1 MPAMD
6 VIWILAG
13 IALLYGGGQFL
24 VNGASALARAWGLGP
39 MVIGLTVVAF
49 GTSAPELAASLAATL
64 DGAPEIAAG
73 NVVGSN
79 IANVG
84 LILGITALVRPLRSE
99 ARFLRREMPIMVGAV
114 LLLALLFAD
123 GRLGRLDGAV
133 FLAALAVYL
142 IVLFRGEEV
151 PATHDAFARGLPVAR
166 QPARVGRSGART
178 LAGLALLVAGAQALV
193 AGATSLART
202 AGVPEL
208 LIGLSVVA
216 VGTSLPELAAS
227 VAAASK
233 RAPEIALGNVVGSNV
248 FNVLGILGVTALVR
262 PIEVPFDVLALDMGV
277 MTAVS
282 VALWV
287 FLATGLRL
295 GRREAGLL
303 LAFYAAF
310 IAYRYLG

>member
-310 IAYRYLG
+310 IAYRFLG

>member
-1 MPAMD
+1 MN

-13 IALLYGGGQFL
+13 IVLLYGGGQLL

-49 GTSAPELAASLAATL
+49 GTSAPELAASLAAAL

-79 IANVG
+79 IANIA
-84 LILGITALVRPLRSE
+84 LILGVTALVRPLHSE
-99 ARFLRREMPIMVGAV
+99 ARFLRREMPIMVGAA

-123 GRLGRLDGAV
+123 GRLGRVDGAV
-133 FLAALAVYL
+133 FLVALAAYL
-142 IVLFRGEEV
+142 IVLFRGEEL
-151 PATHDAFARGLPVAR
+151 PTTHESFARGLPAPPRPGSLAAPLV
-166 QPARVGRSGART
+166 RT
-178 LAGLALLVAGAQALV
+178 LAGLALLVLGAQALV
-193 AGATSLART
+193 AGATALARM

-227 VAAASK
+227 VVAASK

-248 FNVLGILGVTALVR
+248 FNVLGILGVTAAIR
-262 PIEVPFDVLALDMGV
+262 PIEVPLEALAPDLAV
-277 MTAVS
+277 MMAFS
-282 VALWV
+282 VVLWV

-303 LAFYAAF
+303 LALYAAF
-310 IAYRYLG
+310 MAYRFLG